1 MGSAVTALV
10 SAVVVKDSEL
20 IPSGTRQALRQGGH
34 RALPQAGG
42 GNHHGIS
49 IGESSSTDP

>member
-1 MGSAVTALV
+1 MGSAVTAMV

-20 IPSGTRQALRQGGH
+20 IPSGTRQAIREGALRP
-34 RALPQAGG
+34 LPLAGG